1 MLHRKQHCF
10 FGKGCAP
17 AADSCSHDPTR
28 LSSARPSQ
36 HFVLAALPPPSRP
49 AQCMTA
55 WITSPPKASWG
66 RDTLSPPPDP
76 ALLDLDRSFGSSM
89 SISSLDSPRR
99 PRVFD
104 DPFTRPPPMGPL
116 EPLTMRTA
124 PPKSSPHAMEIS
136 SPATVEGT
144 TALFV
149 HTAVRPPVLRRTNSG
164 QRKSLSS
171 LPSSAAGLAAEQ
183 QLQQQQ
189 QQLLHTP
196 SSPPSPG
203 TRPSKRR
210 LASVKQL
217 HDPTPRR
224 CNLFTLAEPETRR
237 RMHMRTQSVR

>member
-1 MLHRKQHCF
+1 
-10 FGKGCAP
+10 
-17 AADSCSHDPTR
+17 
-28 LSSARPSQ
+28 
-36 HFVLAALPPPSRP
+36 
-49 AQCMTA
+49 
-55 WITSPPKASWG
+55 
-66 RDTLSPPPDP
+66 
-76 ALLDLDRSFGSSM
+76 
-89 SISSLDSPRR
+89 
-99 PRVFD
+99 
-104 DPFTRPPPMGPL
+104 
-116 EPLTMRTA
+116 MRTA

-183 QLQQQQ
+183 QL
-189 QQLLHTP
+189 LHTP